1 MFKIVVYPIMMIW
14 LWLALLG
21 SSIEK
26 QASIGNM
33 PETGGGLPL
42 PSISYEGNPYQYSQT
57 ITVFLTRIEEDV
69 TCQICHLHK

>member
-21 SSIEK
+21 SSIENP
-26 QASIGNM
+26 APIENM

-42 PSISYEGNPYQYSQT
+42 PSISYEGNSY
-57 ITVFLTRIEEDV
+57 
-69 TCQICHLHK
+69 